1 MHLLNSFRAVVLS
14 IILVHRVKSQAFDTP
29 NSASHPLRI
38 WTNSAGSYFND
49 SYLIGNGRIGAALPG
64 GAASEV
70 IRVNEDSLWSG
81 GKLSRVNPDANGK
94 MRDIQSLL
102 TQQRNLE
109 AARLAGFAYA
119 GTPVSAR
126 HYEPLGDLQLVMN
139 HSGSTTGYE
148 RWLDLSDSSA
158 GVYYAVGGVSYRRE
172 YIASNPDNIIAIH
185 ITASK
190 PASVSFN
197 IHLRKGQSLNR
208 WEDYAY
214 KVGSDTTVMGGESQG
229 KDGVEFSAG
238 AKVVASGGKVYTLG
252 DYVICDNADEATIF
266 FTAWTAYRQQGP
278 INKVLSDLSSIS
290 VRSYSDIRATHVAD
304 YQKYSGRVSLS
315 LGGSSDAQK
324 ALSTPKRLAA
334 IASTFDPELVA
345 LYFQLGRY
353 LFISSSRVNTLPP
366 NLQGIWNQEMDPQ
379 WGSKYTVNINL
390 QMNYWPSLVTN
401 MIELTTPLYDLI
413 ERLHSSGKKTAQ
425 SMYGNSKGWVCHH
438 NTDIWADTAPQDN
451 YASSTWWPAGSAWL
465 VHHIIEEYRFTRD
478 KEFLQKYYNTIKDA
492 ALFFTEFLTD
502 YKGWKVTN
510 PTLSPENTFYLLGTK
525 TTTAITLG
533 STLDNSLIWELFGSL
548 LEIMDIL
555 GKHDKSMKSTLY
567 DLRAKLPP
575 LRINKWGGIMEWIED
590 YDEADPGH
598 RHISHLFGVYPG
610 SEITSTNMTVFNA
623 ARSSVSRRLSYGSG
637 STGWSRAWFI
647 AVGGRLYLP
656 DQVHQSTVALL
667 YNYTHFNS
675 MLNTGPPSAFQIDG
689 NFGGTAGIVEAL
701 LHSHETVT
709 ATSITTANMKA
720 SGTGDATGIPVIRFL
735 PTLPHQWASNGGG
748 FVMGLRARG
757 GAQVDI
763 FWTED
768 GNLDNATITST
779 TGGLLW
785 VTLGT
790 EKIGANDG
798 PQISIDGIGSGTWI
812 RLIPKKGTKYI
823 VRLK

>member
-1 MHLLNSFRAVVLS
+1 MHLPGSLHGALLS
-14 IILVHRVKSQAFDTP
+14 IALLQGVRAQSFEPP

-38 WTNSAGSYFND
+38 WTTSAGSYFND

-64 GAASEV
+64 GVASEV

-94 MRDIQSLL
+94 MSDIQSLL
-102 TQQRNLE
+102 TQQRNPE

-126 HYEPLGDLQLVMN
+126 HYEPLGDIQLAMN
-139 HSGSTTGYE
+139 HSGSATGYE

-158 GVYYAVGGVSYRRE
+158 GVYYTVGGVSYKRE

-185 ITASK
+185 ITANK
-190 PASVSFN
+190 PGSVSFN
-197 IHLRKGQSLNR
+197 VHLRKGQSLNR
-208 WEDYAY
+208 WEDYTY

-229 KDGVEFSAG
+229 KNGVEFSAG
-238 AKVVASGGKVYTLG
+238 ARVVASGGRVYTLG

-266 FTAWTAYRQQGP
+266 FTAWTAYRQCDP
-278 INKVLSDLSSIS
+278 VNKVLSDLSSIGKK
-290 VRSYSDIRATHVAD
+290 SYSEIRAAHVAD
-304 YQKYSGRVSLS
+304 YQKYFGRVSLN
-315 LGGSSDAQK
+315 LGSSSDAQK

-334 IASTFDPELVA
+334 IATAFDPELVS
-345 LYFQLGRY
+345 LYFQFGRY
-353 LFISSSRVNTLPP
+353 LFISSSRANTLPP
-366 NLQGIWNQEMDPQ
+366 NLQGIWDQEMDPQ

-425 SMYGNSKGWVCHH
+425 SMYGTSKGWVCHH

-451 YASSTWWPAGSAWL
+451 YASSTWWPAGGAWL

-478 KEFLQKYYNTIKDA
+478 KAFLQKYYNTIKDA

-533 STLDNSLIWELFGSL
+533 STLDNSLLWELFGSL

-555 GKHDKSMKSTLY
+555 GKHDNSMKATITN
-567 DLRAKLPP
+567 LRAKLPP

-590 YDEADPGH
+590 YDETDPGH
-598 RHISHLFGVYPG
+598 RHISHLFGLYPG
-610 SEITSTNMTVFNA
+610 SEITTTNMTIFNA
-623 ARSSVSRRLSYGSG
+623 AKSSVSRRLAYGSG

-647 AVGGRLYLP
+647 AVSARLYLANE
-656 DQVHQSTVALL
+656 VHRNTVELL
-667 YNYTHFNS
+667 YNYTYFNS
-675 MLNTGPPSAFQIDG
+675 MLDTGPPSAFQIDG

-701 LHSHETVT
+701 LHSHETIT
-709 ATSITTANMKA
+709 ANSITAANMKA
-720 SGTGDATGIPVIRFL
+720 SGTGDATGVPVIRLL
-735 PTLPHQWASNGGG
+735 PTLPQQWASNGGG
-748 FVMGLRARG
+748 SVTGLRARG
-757 GAQVDI
+757 GAEVSISWD
-763 FWTED
+763 ENGD
-768 GNLDNATITST
+768 LDSATITSA
-779 TGGLLW
+779 TGDLLW

-790 EKIGANDG
+790 EAVGTNNG
-798 PQISIDGIGSGTWI
+798 TQISISGVGSGAWI
-812 RLIPKKGTKYI
+812 RLIPKKGTKYT
-823 VRLK
+823 VKLK

>member
-1 MHLLNSFRAVVLS
+1 MHLLSSFRAVVLS
-14 IILVHRVKSQAFDTP
+14 VILVHRAKSQAFDTP

-38 WTNSAGSYFND
+38 WTTSAGSYFND

-102 TQQRNLE
+102 TQQRNPE
-109 AARLAGFAYA
+109 AARLAGFA
-119 GTPVSAR
+119 VI
-126 HYEPLGDLQLVMN
+126 
-139 HSGSTTGYE
+139 E

-158 GVYYAVGGVSYRRE
+158 GVYYTVGGVSYRRE

-208 WEDYAY
+208 WEDYTY

-266 FTAWTAYRQQGP
+266 FTAWTAYRQQDP

-290 VRSYSDIRATHVAD
+290 VKSYSDIRATHVAD

-315 LGGSSDAQK
+315 LGSSSDTQK

-413 ERLHSSGKKTAQ
+413 ERLHSSGKKTAR
-425 SMYGNSKGWVCHH
+425 S
-438 NTDIWADTAPQDN
+438 I
-451 YASSTWWPAGSAWL
+451 
-465 VHHIIEEYRFTRD
+465 FTRD

-555 GKHDKSMKSTLY
+555 GKHDNSMKSTLY

-590 YDEADPGH
+590 YDETDPGH

-656 DQVHQSTVALL
+656 DQVHQSTVTLL

-675 MLNTGPPSAFQIDG
+675 MLDTGPPSAFQIDG

-720 SGTGDATGIPVIRFL
+720 SGTGDATGIPVIRLL
-735 PTLPHQWASNGGG
+735 PTLPYQWASNGGG
-748 FVMGLRARG
+748 FVTGLRARG

-790 EKIGANDG
+790 ETIGASDG
-798 PQISIDGIGSGTWI
+798 TQISIDGIGSGTWI
-812 RLIPKKGTKYI
+812 RLIPKKGTKYT

>member
-139 HSGSTTGYE
+139 HSGSTTSYE

-555 GKHDKSMKSTLY
+555 GKHDKSM
-567 DLRAKLPP
+567 
-575 LRINKWGGIMEWIED
+575 
-590 YDEADPGH
+590 
-598 RHISHLFGVYPG
+598 
-610 SEITSTNMTVFNA
+610 EIYS
-623 ARSSVSRRLSYGSG
+623 L
-637 STGWSRAWFI
+637 
-647 AVGGRLYLP
+647 
-656 DQVHQSTVALL
+656 
-667 YNYTHFNS
+667 
-675 MLNTGPPSAFQIDG
+675 
-689 NFGGTAGIVEAL
+689 
-701 LHSHETVT
+701 
-709 ATSITTANMKA
+709 
-720 SGTGDATGIPVIRFL
+720 
-735 PTLPHQWASNGGG
+735 
-748 FVMGLRARG
+748 
-757 GAQVDI
+757 
-763 FWTED
+763 
-768 GNLDNATITST
+768 
-779 TGGLLW
+779 
-785 VTLGT
+785 
-790 EKIGANDG
+790 
-798 PQISIDGIGSGTWI
+798 
-812 RLIPKKGTKYI
+812 
-823 VRLK
+823 